1 MAVQTLHKPFEAT
14 QLPDT
19 RIPTLRNA
27 TVVLFRELQDCAVPG
42 GAQWLRIRNQLVADH
57 LDYARYL
64 SGRFGAPQDAHE
76 DLYQVACL
84 ALVKAV
90 DNFDPDHGAP
100 FLSYLTPSVNGEI
113 KRYFRDATWAVHVPR
128 RMQELRIDL
137 RAATDELGRSLQ
149 RTPTSG
155 EVSAH
160 LGITNT
166 EAGQAAQA
174 GRAYSAGTL
183 DRPAFDDDPSGT
195 TVGDLL
201 GGEDPGLEGVVNRAA
216 LQPLLRKL
224 GGRDKQ
230 ILVMR
235 FFRGMTQTEIGVEL
249 GVSQMQVSRL
259 LAGILGELR
268 TRLADS
274 GSDCDTPGP
283 ATVTCAPSVPVSA
296 RPYEHADHSSPVV
309 VVPAQ
314 VVHEQAED
322 HPAEAGDV
330 RGGAALDVRADAD
343 LERPVGSAATAPDHL
358 ARPRGVVRAQ
368 HHGAGLCDDQ
378 VQIAE
383 PGAGQGHAA
392 SHPGNG
398 RAHERYEAVF
408 SRYPQRDGTAGR
420 DVVQTCGRVP
430 NTHVEVLPAGGRP
443 ATRADGFNTPIRSM
457 IRAASA
463 TAGPGDSHRTGAKDP
478 STCAQSFRG
487 HLMRASWAWRKA
499 GTASPAGAAEVIC
512 LFGDAVPVDHPP
524 HGLGREGRRPG
535 VPQVRDGLHGDQ
547 DWGDEDHIGPG
558 RLPDRREPAR
568 RARRQDM
575 QRLLPTAPGLPVPGP
590 P

>member
-1 MAVQTLHKPFEAT
+1 MAARTLHRPFEET

-27 TVVLFRELQDCAVPG
+27 TVLLFRELQDCAVPG
-42 GAQWLRIRNQLVADH
+42 GAQWLRIRNQLIDDH

-137 RAATDELGRSLQ
+137 RAATDDLGRSLQ

-174 GRAYSAGTL
+174 GRAYTAGTL
-183 DRPAFDDDPSGT
+183 DRPAFDDDASGT

-259 LAGILGELR
+259 LARVLGELR
-268 TRLADS
+268 TGLAAS
-274 GSDCDTPGP
+274 GSDSDAPGP
-283 ATVTCAPSVPVSA
+283 VTATATATCVPSVPVSA
-296 RPYEHADHSSPVV
+296 RPYEHGDHSSPVV
-309 VVPAQ
+309 AVPAQ
-314 VVHEQAED
+314 VGHEQAED
-322 HPAEAGDV
+322 HPAEGGDV
-330 RGGAALDVRADAD
+330 RGGGPLDVRADAD
-343 LERPVGSAATAPDHL
+343 LERPFDSPATAPDHL
-358 ARPRGVVRAQ
+358 AGPRGVVRAQ
-368 HHGAGLCDDQ
+368 HHGAGFCDDQ

-383 PGAGQGHAA
+383 PGARQGYGA

-398 RAHERYEAVF
+398 RAHQGYEAVF
-408 SRYPQRDGTAGR
+408 SRYPQRDATAGR
-420 DVVQTCGRVP
+420 DLVQTCGRVP
-430 NTHVEVLPAGGRP
+430 NTHIEVLPTGGRP
-443 ATRADGFNTPIRSM
+443 ATRAGGFDTPIRSM

-463 TAGPGDSHRTGAKDP
+463 AAGPCDSNRTGGKDP
-478 STCAQSFRG
+478 TCAQSFRG
-487 HLMRASWAWRKA
+487 HRARASRAW
-499 GTASPAGAAEVIC
+499 
-512 LFGDAVPVDHPP
+512 
-524 HGLGREGRRPG
+524 PG
-535 VPQVRDGLHGDQ
+535 VPQVRDGLHGD
-547 DWGDEDHIGPG
+547 DAGGDEDHIGPG
-558 RLPDRREPAR
+558 CLPDRREPAR

-575 QRLLPTAPGLPVPGP
+575 RRLLRTAPGLPGSAP